1 MRVTQN
7 MLAEAFMR
15 NLSYNLRRLGEKQDQ
30 LSSGKR
36 VRLPSDDPVSAVLA
50 MRLRNTLLSMDQYA
64 KNVDDAVTWLQNTET
79 ALQNTGEILQRI
91 RELVVYGANGTLTE
105 SDRKAILDEIT
116 QLKEQ
121 ILQEANASYNN
132 KYLFGGYRTDVRPF
146 SYDENGKIVANEAFA
161 YITKVEVLSDKGEQ
175 DGEKT
180 GFRASMVDAA
190 KLGEGIGEGVYTIEI
205 RNFNDASKT
214 ADIEIKDGS
223 GNTIAKAQ
231 GVLINEDGQV
241 IKGVGVDENNN
252 EIEDP
257 SLNFVL
263 NFKNFPLEGNG
274 EVTVSLSAERATS
287 YNLGRFN
294 TMDVALYGDEV
305 FGKIFEIVEG
315 IEADLLGNDPVSLS
329 EKLSD
334 LDDAINILLK
344 FRSQVGARVNR
355 MEATKTRI
363 ESNRI
368 DYTALLSKTE
378 DIDVA
383 QVIMDLKMEENVYRA
398 SLAVGARIIQ
408 PTLVDFLR

>member
-1 MRVTQN
+1 

-50 MRLRNTLLSMDQYA
+50 MRLRNTLLSIEQYS
-64 KNVDDAVTWLQNTET
+64 KNVDDAMTWLQNTEA

-91 RELVVYGANGTLTE
+91 RELVVYGSNGTLTE
-105 SDRKAILDEIT
+105 SDRNAILDEIT

-121 ILQEANASYNN
+121 ILQEANSSYNN
-132 KYLFGGYRTDVRPF
+132 KYIFGGYGTDVRPF
-146 SYDENGKIVANEAFA
+146 SYDENGKIVANENFA
-161 YITKVEVLSDKGEQ
+161 YITKVEVLSDKGAQ

-190 KLGEGIGEGVYTIEI
+190 RLGKGIGEGVYTIEI
-205 RNFNDASKT
+205 KNLNADDKT

-274 EVTVSLSAERATS
+274 EVTVSLSAERGTS

-355 MEATKTRI
+355 LEATKTRL
-363 ESNRI
+363 ENNQI

-378 DIDVA
+378 DVDIA

-408 PTLVDFLR
+408 PTLVDFLS

>member
-1 MRVTQN
+1 
-7 MLAEAFMR
+7 MLTEAFMR
-15 NLSYNLRRLGEKQDQ
+15 NLSNNLRRLGEKQDQ

-50 MRLRNTLLSMDQYA
+50 MRLRNTLLSVDQYA

-132 KYLFGGYRTDVRPF
+132 KYLFGGYSANIRPF
-146 SYDENGKIVANEAFA
+146 SYDASGKIVANPAFA
-161 YITKVEVLSDKGEQ
+161 FLTKVEVLSDTGKGASEQ
-175 DGEKT
+175 T
-180 GFRASMVDAA
+180 GFKAASVDMA
-190 KLGEGIGEGVYTIEI
+190 KLGSAIDLGEYTII
-205 RNFNDASKT
+205 ISNYNSSNMT
-214 ADIEIKDGS
+214 ADIEIKDAD

-231 GVLINEDGQV
+231 GVKIDEDGQT
-241 IKGVGVDENNN
+241 IKGVTKDQNGN

-257 SLNFVL
+257 SRNFVL
-263 NFKNFPLEGNG
+263 NFKNFPLKGEG
-274 EVTVSLSAERATS
+274 TVVLSLSVERRNS
-287 YNLGRFN
+287 YNLGRLN

-305 FGKIFEIVEG
+305 FGRIFEIVES
-315 IEADLLGNDPVSLS
+315 IEKDLQNNDPTSLS
-329 EKLSD
+329 SRLSG
-334 LDDAINILLK
+334 LDDAINVLLK
-344 FRSQVGARVNR
+344 FRSQVGAKINR
-355 MEATKTRI
+355 LEATRTRV
-363 ESNRI
+363 ENNRI

-378 DIDVA
+378 DIDIA